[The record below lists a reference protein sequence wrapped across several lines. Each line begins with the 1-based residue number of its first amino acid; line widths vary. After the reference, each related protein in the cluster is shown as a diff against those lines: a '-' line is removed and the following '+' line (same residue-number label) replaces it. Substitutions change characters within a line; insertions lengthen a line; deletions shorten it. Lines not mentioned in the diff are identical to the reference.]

1 MKAKA
6 GNNAFTLQLGHHRA
20 MVAVQPIERWRTPF
34 GVPVGH
40 EEFIK
45 AQLETKSMEQLRLL
59 ETIPAVEEVQAGVA
73 SLEFLRSHTF
83 QLRPELTAEFAART

>member
-1 MKAKA
+1 MTAAAKR
-6 GNNAFTLQLGHHRA
+6 TLPEAL
-20 MVAVQPIERWRTPF
+20 VWRGDQGLPESKQGVKVL

-59 ETIPAVEEVQAGVA
+59 ETIPAVEEV
-73 SLEFLRSHTF
+73 
-83 QLRPELTAEFAART
+83 